1 VTTLKKIAI
10 GILKGQL
17 PAAAKDDLAKERMKL
32 CTQCEYFTK
41 LSRQCKLCGCFLDM
55 KTKLLDASCPV
66 EKW

>member
-1 VTTLKKIAI
+1 MTTLKKIAI

>member
-1 VTTLKKIAI
+1 MTTLKKIAI

-55 KTKLLDASCPV
+55 KTKLLDADCPI